1 MWKDSKPHYRT
12 EMPQENK
19 IICLSN
25 QQIMD
30 KDVPNIDKLAGIEL
44 YSTKFDGIGG
54 SIKAKNE
61 DFKVIEILVESISS
75 DISTIPDKSYK
86 YPILLLQKN
95 GLDSNHAIIEILN
108 QLGIKIRVLGIKD
121 SKAVTT
127 QYATCEGKKFEGKT
141 THTNLTLLG
150 FSKHSI
156 KKSHIMGNQFEIKI
170 LNPLKNDI
178 SEFITEI
185 KSIPNYYGLQR
196 FGSERLVTHLV
207 GREIIKRNFKK
218 AVEIFLCHTTEYD
231 TQFSKEIREKCND
244 PKNYGHV
251 MKTIPRGMDLERNL
265 LRSLIDGK
273 GYISTLRSVPINI
286 RRLFV
291 HAFQAFMFN
300 KCLSSMIKNGES
312 ISSCIKNDFCF
323 KLENHLTLGKLMK
336 YQDNSFTNLVP
347 AMHLPGYSFKSADG
361 RFERKLSS
369 LMKEENIS
377 AKDFYIKEMQELS
390 VEGGFRQLPLLVNDF
405 SYYDNLFVKFKI
417 PIGSYATILLR
428 ELMKPKDP
436 IKSGF

>member
-1 MWKDSKPHYRT
+1 MY
-12 EMPQENK
+12 
-19 IICLSN
+19 
-25 QQIMD
+25 

-54 SIKAKNE
+54 SIKVKNE

-75 DISTIPDKSYK
+75 DISRIPDKSYK
-86 YPILLLQKN
+86 FPILLLQKK
-95 GLDSNHAIIEILN
+95 GLDSNHAIIEIFN

-127 QYATCEGKKFEGKT
+127 QYATCEGKKFGEGKT

-150 FSKHSI
+150 FSKYSI

-170 LNPLKNDI
+170 SNPLKNDI
-178 SEFITEI
+178 LEFITEI
-185 KSIPNYYGLQR
+185 KNIPNYYGLQR

-231 TQFSKEIREKCND
+231 TQFSKEIREMCND

-251 MKTIPRGMDLERNL
+251 MKIIPRGMDLERNL

-300 KCLSSMIKNGES
+300 KCLSSMIKNGEP
-312 ISSCIKNDFCF
+312 ISYCIKNDFCF
-323 KLENHLTLGKLMK
+323 KLENQLTLGKLMK
-336 YQDNSFTNLVP
+336 YQDHSFTNLVP
-347 AMHLPGYSFKSADG
+347 AMHLPGYSFKSTDG
-361 RFERKLSS
+361 RFERKLSF

-405 SYYDNLFVKFKI
+405 SYYDDLLVKFKI

-428 ELMKPKDP
+428 ELMKPEDP